1 MIGSPL
7 PESGY
12 DRYITDFFKGG
23 VWPLMTRLAKK
34 SFTTAIPNPSTRLF
48 PLPTNLTEGENSTV
62 AMSQNYHHST
72 YTNIPA
78 PIPPTNPTPFVITI
92 ADEANVSKGKAVIA
106 FDVDTENINP
116 NKQFIRQ
123 INSES
128 LRNVLKRCRSNAIHG
143 DFNEVISTEDK
154 IGGPRRIIA
163 QIDAFCP
170 VVDGCHLCQ
179 IPYEGERIT
188 WTNKSQGNDN
198 VKERLDYGFVDVHWE
213 STFHAPSLKHLD
225 FDKADHRAIKA
236 TITALVDQIETPK
249 WHHATF
255 GKLKKEIKDS
265 HEHVAALQNSPRTDP
280 DHFAALQNFELILDE
295 LLGKEKDYWHQRFR
309 ITWMQSS
316 DSNTQFFH
324 QLANARSATN
334 RIKKLKDSNDNT
346 QTSTHGLVDIIS
358 SHFQTL
364 FSSQGVDDQAV
375 NTILATI
382 PTTIDENSKHII

>member
-1 MIGSPL
+1 MENKLKYGSIDKFRNKLHFTHGLEVPRQGQGGGL
-7 PESGY
+7 MLLWKSHVNLSLNNFSSNHIDCFVESQ
-12 DRYITDFFKGG
+12 D
-23 VWPLMTRLAKK
+23 
-34 SFTTAIPNPSTRLF
+34 
-48 PLPTNLTEGENSTV
+48 
-62 AMSQNYHHST
+62 
-72 YTNIPA
+72 
-78 PIPPTNPTPFVITI
+78 
-92 ADEANVSKGKAVIA
+92 
-106 FDVDTENINP
+106 
-116 NKQFIRQ
+116 
-123 INSES
+123 
-128 LRNVLKRCRSNAIHG
+128 G
-143 DFNEVISTEDK
+143 DFNVISTEDK

-309 ITWMQSS
+309 ITWMLSS

-358 SHFQTL
+358 SHFKPFL
-364 FSSQGVDDQAV
+364 AV
-375 NTILATI
+375 
-382 PTTIDENSKHII
+382 KV